1 MGGRSFDPYSSLK
14 KNGNLLPARYDAYL
28 SSPSRRY
35 FATPS
40 KGTSSLSDKVRLS
53 NLENDRYLPYP
64 KLQATLACARRR
76 LNGPLSL
83 SQKILYSHL
92 CEPETQD
99 VEPLKSFLKL
109 YPDRAA
115 CHDATATMAL
125 LQFISA
131 GLPAT
136 AIPTTIHS
144 DHLIV
149 AEHGDQADL
158 EAAKEQHKEVYNFL
172 STTSKRYGI
181 GYWKAG
187 SGIIHTIIFEN
198 YAL

>member
-1 MGGRSFDPYSSLK
+1 M
-14 KNGNLLPARYDAYL
+14 
-28 SSPSRRY
+28 
-35 FATPS
+35 
-40 KGTSSLSDKVRLS
+40 S
-53 NLENDRYLPYP
+53 NLEPDRYLPYA
-64 KLQATLACARRR
+64 KLQDSLDVVRKRIDR
-76 LNGPLSL
+76 PLSL

-99 VEPLKSFLKL
+99 VQPLKSFLKL

-131 GLPAT
+131 GLPKT

-149 AEHGDQADL
+149 AEHGDVRDL
-158 EAAKEQHKEVYNFL
+158 ENAKQQHREVYDFL
-172 STTSKRYGI
+172 STASKRYGI